1 MREINLSF
9 QQIQNNPLLKGELYW
24 SRPSGRRLLIGR
36 AGEFANLELV
46 EKLSQQNDQFF
57 QKIIIDEERVSK
69 VVDHFMDLQKAQLEE
84 VKLRYRNL
92 ILVDF
97 YRILKGEKKSSTLD
111 FVFICHETFYEFNH
125 DNINLEE
132 EFIKTSAIT
141 FKKAQVIS
149 SSVVYLAL
157 ISGYLDF
164 NFLKEV
170 FNTILMTYFSYVCRN
185 GTNVVDKL
193 ASLEESYGNVEYLKS
208 LSRDFFELDYNLDDD
223 ISELWHKVHDQV
235 FALELEFD
243 SNDIEV
249 IFKSILDNVKDYRY
263 FNEIFSQ
270 EDIGRSA

>member
-235 FALELEFD
+235 FSLELEFD

>member
-1 MREINLSF
+1 MREINLSLH
-9 QQIQNNPLLKGELYW
+9 QIQNNPLLKGELYW

-97 YRILKGEKKSSTLD
+97 YRALNEGEKSSTLD
-111 FVFICHETFYEFNH
+111 FVFICHETFYEFNN
-125 DNINLEE
+125 DKINLEE

-141 FKKAQVIS
+141 FKKAQVIA
-149 SSVVYLAL
+149 SSVVYLSL
-157 ISGYLDF
+157 VSGYLDF

-170 FNTILMTYFSYVCRN
+170 FNTVLMTYFSYVCRN
-185 GTNVVDKL
+185 GTSVTDRL
-193 ASLEESYGNVEYLKS
+193 ASLEESYGNIKYLKS
-208 LSRDFFELDYNLDDD
+208 LSKDFFELDYNLDDD
-223 ISELWHKVHDQV
+223 ISNLWHKVHDQV

-249 IFKSILDNVKDYRY
+249 IFKSILENVKDYRY

>member
-1 MREINLSF
+1 M
-9 QQIQNNPLLKGELYW
+9 YW